1 MKILFDHQIFEFQRF
16 GGISRYFFELINHL
30 ENDKDVQWELPVSYS
45 DNEYLKSLPG
55 FGDKILP
62 KSEKVDH
69 YKKFLWGTDFRGKGM
84 LYRIKKKLVPEPFPN
99 KESEINK
106 TKTIEV
112 LRQGHFDIFHPTY
125 YDDYFLE
132 HIEGKPFVL
141 TVYDLIHQIF
151 PEFGLYEKMD
161 KNKDL
166 LQRASTIIAISESTK
181 SDLINIF
188 NIDEKK
194 IVVTHLASSLRENGS
209 EVGED
214 FKNKLPFRYLLFVG
228 GREGYKN
235 FLFFAQVVAALTGEE
250 KDLCVVCTGSP
261 FNEKEL
267 YLFNKTGITERM
279 VHTYVNDNEL
289 SYLYRNAAA
298 FVFPSMYEGFG
309 LPVLEAF
316 SCGCPVL
323 VSNTSSLI
331 EIGGDAVIYFD
342 PKNPASMIRAIK
354 GILTNVELRIHNI
367 SKGYEQVKKFSWQKT
382 ADETKTVYQEIV
394 SAKTL

>member
-1 MKILFDHQIFEFQRF
+1 MKILFDHQIFEFQQF
-16 GGISRYFFELINHL
+16 GGISRYFFELIAHL
-30 ENDKDVQWELPVSYS
+30 NSDKDVEWELPVSYT
-45 DNEYLKSLPG
+45 DNEYLRSVPA
-55 FGDKILP
+55 FSNRILP
-62 KSEKVDH
+62 KGEKIDH

-84 LYRIKKKLVPEPFPN
+84 LYRIKKKVVPEPLPDR
-99 KESEINK
+99 ESEINK
-106 TKTIEV
+106 LNTIEK
-112 LRQGHFDIFHPTY
+112 LKEGNFDVFHPTY

-132 HIEGKPFVL
+132 HVEKKPFVL

-166 LQRASTIIAISESTK
+166 LQKASKIIAISESTK

-188 NIDEKK
+188 NIDERK
-194 IVVTHLASSLRENGS
+194 IVVTHLASSLRVNGA

-214 FKNKLPFRYLLFVG
+214 FKNKVPFRYLLFVG

-235 FLFFAQVVAALTGEE
+235 FMFFAQVVAALTEE

-261 FNEKEL
+261 FNEKEQ
-267 YLFNKTGITERM
+267 YLFNKTGITKRM
-279 VHTYVNDNEL
+279 YHTYVDDREL

-323 VSNTSSLI
+323 VSNTSSLT
-331 EIGGDAVIYFD
+331 EVGEDAVIYFD

-354 GILTNVELRIHNI
+354 QILTNKELRIQNI

-382 ADETKTVYQEIV
+382 ADETKNVYREIISGKNV
-394 SAKTL
+394 